1 MTPRRFDFWNIVS
14 YAILALIILFLVY
27 PIGGLLQEAFYTPG
41 KGFTLD
47 SFRKFFSEKFY
58 YGTIANSF
66 KISIAAT
73 ALSLVLGIPFAYF
86 YSFFQLRGKKVLFVL
101 CLLCTMSAPFIGAY
115 AWILLMGNRGL
126 ITMLLKSVGIS
137 GFRIYGFGGIVLVL
151 TLKLFPLVV
160 IFMNGAFRDIDN
172 SLMEVAESM
181 GCKGVNRFFRVIMTL
196 TMPTILAAALLVFMR
211 AFADFGTPALIGQGY
226 QTFPVLIYN
235 EFLSE
240 TGSDFHFAAAVSVIA
255 IIVTG
260 VIFLLQKLATNRFRF
275 TMSAMQPIRPKP
287 AKGIAGFLMH
297 AYCYLLVAVALLP
310 QIYVINMSF
319 RNYNNSILRPGYSF
333 VNYAKA
339 AEKMLLRSVGN
350 TVLISA
356 VTLAIIIVVA
366 VCIAYLITRRGN
378 FINHA
383 IDTVS
388 MLPYIMPGA
397 VIGIALIIAFNK
409 PPFNLTGTLAIII
422 IALAIRRMPYTSRSA
437 TANMMKIPIS
447 VEEAAISL
455 GASKLKTFVR
465 ITVPMMSSG
474 IISGAVLSWV
484 SIITEMSSGVILYNN
499 QTITLTISTYNAIVR
514 GTFGVA
520 AVFATIT
527 TVFTIICLVLYLKF
541 TKMEDV
547 RMSTG
552 AVPIGA
558 PLRNKPVRGIF
569 LSDKENT

>member
-1 MTPRRFDFWNIVS
+1 MTPKRFDFWKVVS
-14 YAILALIILFLVY
+14 YALLALVVLFLIY
-27 PIGGLLQEAFYTPG
+27 PIGGLLKEAFYTE
-41 KGFTLD
+41 KAGFSLEG
-47 SFRKFFSEKFY
+47 FRRFFSEKYY
-58 YGTIANSF
+58 YGTISNSF
-66 KISIAAT
+66 KVSILAT
-73 ALSLVLGIPFAYF
+73 ILSLILGIPFAYF

-115 AWILLMGNRGL
+115 AWILLMGNSGL
-126 ITMLLKSVGIS
+126 ITVFLKSIGIG
-137 GFRIYGFGGIVLVL
+137 GFKIYGFTGIVLVL

-172 SLMEVAESM
+172 SLMEVSESM
-181 GCKGVNRFFRVIMTL
+181 GCKGLNRFFQVIMTL

-235 EFLSE
+235 EYLSE

-255 IIVTG
+255 IVVTG
-260 VIFLLQKLATNRFRF
+260 AIFLLQKLATSRFRF
-275 TMSAMQPIRPKP
+275 TMSAMQPIQPKKP
-287 AKGIAGFLMH
+287 SGLRSVIMH
-297 AYCYLLVAVALLP
+297 VYCYALVGIALLP
-310 QIYVINMSF
+310 QLYVINMSF

-333 VNYAKA
+333 INYIKA
-339 AEKMLLRSVGN
+339 GEKMLWRSIGN
-350 TVLISA
+350 TIYVSFA
-356 VTLAIIIVVA
+356 TLAIIIVVA
-366 VCIAYLITRRGN
+366 VLIAYLVTRRGN

-383 IDTVS
+383 IDTIS
-388 MLPYIMPGA
+388 MMPYIMPGA
-397 VIGIALIIAFNK
+397 VIGISLIIAFNK
-409 PPFNLTGTLAIII
+409 PPFNLTGTMAIII

-437 TANMMKIPIS
+437 TANMMKIPMS

-499 QTITLTISTYNAIVR
+499 STITLTISTYSAIVR

-527 TVFTIICLVLYLKF
+527 TVFTIICLVIYLKY
-541 TKMEDV
+541 TKTEDV
-547 RMSTG
+547 K
-552 AVPIGA
+552 
-558 PLRNKPVRGIF
+558 L
-569 LSDKENT
+569 